1 MAQIQRTMPVNAY
14 ISTLSTERVLQ
25 RADDLDNRRKSG
37 ASEALPLEGI
47 PIAVKDNYCVKDT
60 YTTCASQMLSSF
72 QAPYDST
79 VTARL
84 EAAGAIIVGKT
95 NLDEFAMGS
104 TTTKSAYGSSINPW
118 SIAQPSINKLLSTGG
133 SSGGSAAA
141 VADFSVFASTGT
153 DTGGS
158 VRLPA
163 AWTGLVG
170 YKPTYGSSS
179 RFGMV
184 QYASSLDTPA
194 LFSRTVEDMQI
205 LAPIIR
211 GADANDSTSVYSA
224 TINPRKN
231 TGKLRVGIPSEYFV
245 KELAKD
251 TLEVWQQ
258 GMEIMK
264 ARGCELVEIFLP
276 HTAQALSA
284 YYILAPSEAASNL
297 SRYDGVR
304 YGHRS
309 ASGGTVQ
316 EMYTA
321 TRSEGFGE
329 EVQRRIMIGNFA
341 LSRKS
346 YNSFYKKALQ
356 IRRLVRDD
364 FKAVFDAASASVDVI
379 LTPTAPGTAPSLAE
393 LQQMDPIHHYVT
405 DIMTIPA
412 NLAGLPAVSV
422 PVALREG
429 LPVGLQLIA
438 PAFADDSLLQAAS
451 LLETSWRGLTNKY
464 DTIKPFLE

>member
-1 MAQIQRTMPVNAY
+1 M
-14 ISTLSTERVLQ
+14 LQ
-25 RADDLDNRRKSG
+25 RADELDKRRKAGEGSR
-37 ASEALPLEGI
+37 LPLEGI

-60 YTTCASQMLSSF
+60 YTTCASHMLANF
-72 QAPYDST
+72 HAPYDST

-84 EAAGAIIVGKT
+84 EEAGAIIVGKT
-95 NLDEFAMGS
+95 NLDEYAMGS
-104 TTTKSAYGSSINPW
+104 TTTKSAYGATINPW
-118 SIAQPSINKLLSTGG
+118 SLSNPSSNTFLTAGG

-141 VADFSVFASTGT
+141 VADFSAFAATGT

-170 YKPTYGSSS
+170 FKPTYGSSS

-194 LFSRTVEDMQI
+194 LFTRTVEDMQR
-205 LAPIIR
+205 LAPVIR
-211 GADANDSTSVYSA
+211 GADPNDSTSVYSS
-224 TINPRKN
+224 TLSSRLN
-231 TGKLRVGIPSEYFV
+231 TGKLRIGIPSEYFV
-245 KELAKD
+245 KELAAE

-258 GMEIMK
+258 GMDILR
-264 ARGCELVEIFLP
+264 AQGCELVEISLP
-276 HTAQALSA
+276 HTAQALPA
-284 YYILAPSEAASNL
+284 YYILAPAEAASNL

-304 YGHRS
+304 YGYRS
-309 ASGGTVQ
+309 ESGGTVQ

-321 TRSEGFGE
+321 SRTEGFGD
-329 EVQRRIMIGNFA
+329 EVQRRIMIGNFSLA
-341 LSRKS
+341 RKS
-346 YNSFYKKALQ
+346 YNSYYKKALQ

-364 FKAVFDAASASVDVI
+364 FKAVFEAASGVAVDVI
-379 LTPTAPGTAPSLAE
+379 LTPTAPSTAPSLSA

-422 PVALREG
+422 PVALRHG

-438 PAFADDSLLQAAS
+438 PAFSDDALLQAS
-451 LLETSWRGLTNKY
+451 HLLERPWRELGSKY
-464 DTIKPFLE
+464 DPIKSFLE